1 MVLLPLESRPFSKNA
16 KIEKIFDRK
25 IDLTIRWF
33 RVKQKQLKPPAMSK
47 HKNALNLKTIF
58 YIFMTFETVNVT
70 TLRHKIGFTILRAQ
84 IQVIH

>member
-1 MVLLPLESRPFSKNA
+1 M
-16 KIEKIFDRK
+16 
-25 IDLTIRWF
+25 
-33 RVKQKQLKPPAMSK
+33 KQKQLKPPAMSK